1 MGLFGTFYLP
11 PTPNQSWSK
20 DRTHVVYHK
29 HTEESWVEL
38 FIDLMYVALYIT
50 LGSAIEHC
58 GVGGI
63 VLYVSSV
70 HPHSLSLL
78 SCS

>member
-1 MGLFGTFYLP
+1 MGLFATFFEA

-20 DRTHVVYHK
+20 DRLHVIYHK

-38 FIDLMYVALYIT
+38 FIDLIYVALYIT

-58 GVGGI
+58 GVGGNFVFFEI
-63 VLYVSSV
+63 FLDNSF
-70 HPHSLSLL
+70 
-78 SCS
+78 C

>member
-1 MGLFGTFYLP
+1 MGLFATFFEA

-20 DRTHVVYHK
+20 DRLHVIYHK

-58 GVGGI
+58 GVGGTVTS
-63 VLYVSSV
+63 VLN
-70 HPHSLSLL
+70 SLISFHLFL
-78 SCS
+78 RL

>member
-20 DRTHVVYHK
+20 DRTHVIYHK

-38 FIDLMYVALYIT
+38 FIDLLYVALYIT
-50 LGSAIEHC
+50 LGSAIDNC
-58 GVGGI
+58 GVGGTS
-63 VLYVSSV
+63 YSQ
-70 HPHSLSLL
+70 PHLL
-78 SCS
+78 L